1 MTNGV
6 PAGDILRE
14 MDFEDLGVVRVGDPL
29 DPEVVP
35 IHVRLDNDDSAGGAL
50 SQKRVQPVEG
60 RGLWDERIGVPQLTH
75 DGGRGGMTVDGDEGP
90 GFCRAARR

>member
-35 IHVRLDNDDSAGGAL
+35 VHVRLDNDDSAGGAL
-50 SQKRVQPVEG
+50 SQKRGSVLKKVRVAV
-60 RGLWDERIGVPQLTH
+60 RGSCFFG
-75 DGGRGGMTVDGDEGP
+75 
-90 GFCRAARR
+90 